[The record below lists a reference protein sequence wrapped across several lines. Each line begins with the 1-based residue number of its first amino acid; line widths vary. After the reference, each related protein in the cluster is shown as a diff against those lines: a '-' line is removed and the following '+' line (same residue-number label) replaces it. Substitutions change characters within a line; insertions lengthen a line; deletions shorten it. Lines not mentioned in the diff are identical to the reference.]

1 MRTSPPTWALISC
14 TALTLSEAR
23 SLWSSVPATYGDT
36 SADTYLLKAG
46 YPIGNGKLGAIP
58 FGPPHAEKINL
69 NIDSLWAG
77 GPFEA
82 SNYTGGNPSE
92 AKYQALPEIRS
103 TIFEDGTGDV
113 SPLLGSG
120 QYYGGNRVLANL
132 TISIGG
138 LASYAAYR
146 RTLDLTT
153 GVHTTS
159 FTVNATAAYEVTQL
173 CSYPDQ
179 VCVYHIAAAATSS
192 PSSSNATTLPT
203 IRLGY
208 ENQLVANDTYD
219 VICAA
224 DHLRL
229 AGVTQLGPPEGM
241 RFASVARIADET
253 TPTTRCTCAG
263 ELEVTP
269 AEGQT
274 TLTVIISAE
283 TNYDQKKGNPESGYS
298 FRGEDPGPVVERLA
312 SAAATK
318 PFPDILAAH
327 VADYQSLQGAFR
339 LDLPDPLA
347 SAEKET
353 AALIAGYAYDGAD
366 AGDPFLE
373 ALLFDY
379 SRHLLVS
386 SSRANS
392 LPANLQGRWT
402 EQLWPAWSA
411 DYHANINLQMNYW
424 AADQTG
430 LAATQGALWDY
441 MEDTWVPRGTET
453 ARLLYNATGWV
464 VHNEMNV
471 FGHTAMKEGAS
482 WANYPAAAAWMM
494 QHVWDNFDY
503 TQDLDWFARQ
513 GYPLI
518 RGVASFWLSQLQNDA
533 VANDGTLV
541 VNPCNSPET
550 GPTTY
555 GCTHYHQMV
564 HQVFEAVLHG
574 AALVGPQDGGG
585 DDAAFLAAV
594 SDSLTRLDKGVHLTS
609 WGGLKE
615 WKLPDSYGFDGKST
629 HRHLSHLTGWYP
641 GFSVSSFLG
650 GYANA
655 TVQDAVRE
663 TLVSR
668 GMGNAEDANAGWA
681 KVWRA
686 ACWARLN
693 DTDRAYEQLRY
704 AIDVNFADNGF
715 SMYWAMSPPFQI
727 DANFGLGGAVLSMLV
742 VDLPLPYAA
751 RDDVRTVVLGPAIPA
766 RWGGGSVKGLRVRGG
781 GVVDFSWDDVGIVD
795 NVVVVSASK
804 AGGGKVRLVNI
815 QGKELGEL

>member
-1 MRTSPPTWALISC
+1 MKAVSSWALVSC
-14 TALTLSEAR
+14 TGLALSEAR

-58 FGPPHAEKINL
+58 FGPPHEEKVNL

-82 SNYTGGNPSE
+82 SNYTGGNPTE
-92 AKYQALPEIRS
+92 TKYQALPEIRS
-103 TIFEDGTGDV
+103 TIFENGTGDV

-120 QYYGGNRVLANL
+120 QSYGGNRVLANL
-132 TISIGG
+132 TVAIDGV
-138 LASYAAYR
+138 ANYTSYK
-146 RTLDLTT
+146 RTLDLAT
-153 GVHTTS
+153 GIHTTN
-159 FTVNATAAYEVTQL
+159 FAANGATYEITQL

-179 VCVYHIAAAATSS
+179 VCVYHIASDAAL
-192 PSSSNATTLPT
+192 PS
-203 IRLGY
+203 IKLGY
-208 ENQLVANDTYD
+208 ENQLVANDTFD
-219 VICAA
+219 VSCAE
-224 DHLRL
+224 DNVRFT
-229 AGVTQLGPPEGM
+229 GVTQLGPPEGM
-241 RFASVARIADET
+241 KFDSIAKIEKGAAATD
-253 TPTTRCTCAG
+253 CTCAG
-263 ELEVTP
+263 ALKIAP
-269 AEGQT
+269 ASDQK
-274 TLTVIISAE
+274 TLTIVISGE
-283 TNYDQKKGNPESGYS
+283 TNYDQKKGNPENDYS
-298 FRGEDPGPVVERLA
+298 FKGGDPGPGVEKLA
-312 SAAATK
+312 SAAAAK
-318 PFPDILAAH
+318 PFAEILAAH
-327 VADYQSLQGAFR
+327 VADYRSLEGAFQ
-339 LDLPDPLA
+339 LNLPDPLA
-347 SAEKET
+347 SADKET
-353 AALIAGYAYDGAD
+353 ATLISEYVYTD

-379 SRHLLVS
+379 SRHLLIA

-430 LAATQGALWDY
+430 LGETQGALWDY

-453 ARLLYNATGWV
+453 ARLLYNASGWV
-464 VHNEMNV
+464 VHNEMNI

-503 TQDLDWFARQ
+503 TQDVDWFARQ

-518 RGVASFWLSQLQNDA
+518 KGVASFWLSQLQDDV

-541 VNPCNSPET
+541 ANPCNSPET

-555 GCTHYHQMV
+555 GCTHYHQVV
-564 HQVFEAVLHG
+564 HQVFEAALHG
-574 AALVGPQDGGG
+574 AALTSEP
-585 DDAAFLAAV
+585 DAAFVADVASSLA
-594 SDSLTRLDKGVHLTS
+594 RLDKGVHLAS

-615 WKLPDSYGFDGKST
+615 WKLPDAHGFDGKST

-663 TLVSR
+663 TLVAR

-693 DTDRAYEQLRY
+693 ETDRAYEQLRY
-704 AIDVNFADNGF
+704 AIDVNFAGNGF

-742 VDLPLPYAA
+742 VDLPLAYAA
-751 RDDVRTVVLGPAIPA
+751 RGEARTVVLGPAIPA
-766 RWGGGSVKGLRVRGG
+766 RWGGGSVKGLRIRGG
-781 GVVDFSWDDVGIVD
+781 GVIDFSWDGEGIVGEAA
-795 NVVVVSASK
+795 VVSGSK
-804 AGGGKVRLVNI
+804 AGGGKVQLVNVR
-815 QGKELGEL
+815 GKVLGEV